1 MSSETNDI
9 LTAVS
14 AGNRSQVK
22 RLFEIVYDDMRDL
35 AHKYLHRT
43 LPDKILQPTDVVH
56 EAFVK
61 LVNQQHV
68 DWRGKSHFFA
78 IGAQAMRHILVDH
91 PRRNGRQKRGAGRR
105 RVPFDDALV
114 VSIRDNEDVLAID
127 EAIEKLAL
135 INEMRA
141 KIVELRFFAG
151 MTVAEVADALGVSK
165 RTIEGHW
172 AFARAWLRR
181 ELAEGEEDDT
191 GA

>member
-1 MSSETNDI
+1 MSSKTNDI

-14 AGNRSQVK
+14 AGDRSQTK
-22 RLFEIVYDDMRDL
+22 RLFEIVYDDLRDL

-43 LPDKILQPTDVVH
+43 SPDKILQPTDVVH

-78 IGAQAMRHILVDH
+78 VGAQAMRHILVDH
-91 PRRNGRQKRGAGRR
+91 ARRNGRQKRGAGRR
-105 RVPFDDALV
+105 RVPLDDALV
-114 VSIRDNEDVLAID
+114 LSIRDDDNVLAID
-127 EAIEKLAL
+127 DALNKLAL

-151 MTVAEVADALGVSK
+151 MTVAEVAEVLGVSK
-165 RTIEGHW
+165 RTVEGHW
-172 AFARAWLRR
+172 TFSRAWLRR
-181 ELAEGEEDDT
+181 ELVEGEEER
-191 GA
+191 